1 MYCIIIILNLI
12 VNGVFHWLYVLYTV
26 HSVYSGHKNDFR
38 ILNTH
43 KGKKKCNSM
52 LLKYE
57 IKSYNNIKYKLKS
70 YKNLLKYN

>member
-1 MYCIIIILNLI
+1 MSYT
-12 VNGVFHWLYVLYTV
+12 LYI
-26 HSVYSGHKNDFR
+26 VYSGHKNDFR